1 MKHITDI
8 YVQLSALKA
17 VLVTVR
23 TPENGVLT
31 RTVYNFR
38 GQCWSLL
45 DCSHRNLPISWMLLD
60 SVGRKQSRILQHPHD
75 EAHRP
80 VNYKEINIETKDLT
94 SDFLAKAVSS
104 PF

>member
-45 DCSHRNLPISWMLLD
+45 EGSSKNPPESWTLLEP
-60 SVGRKQSRILQHPHD
+60 VGRKQGYFLPRPHD
-75 EAHRP
+75 EA
-80 VNYKEINIETKDLT
+80 D
-94 SDFLAKAVSS
+94 
-104 PF
+104 

>member
-8 YVQLSALKA
+8 YVQLSAPKA

-45 DCSHRNLPISWMLLD
+45 DCSHRNLPISWILLD
-60 SVGRKQSRILQHPHD
+60 ENRAESCNIPMMKPIKQ
-75 EAHRP
+75 
-80 VNYKEINIETKDLT
+80 
-94 SDFLAKAVSS
+94 
-104 PF
+104 